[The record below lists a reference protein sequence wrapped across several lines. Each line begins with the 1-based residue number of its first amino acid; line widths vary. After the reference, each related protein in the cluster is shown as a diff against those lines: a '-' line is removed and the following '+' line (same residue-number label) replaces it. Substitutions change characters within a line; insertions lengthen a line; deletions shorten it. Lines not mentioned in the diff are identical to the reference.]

1 MRGLTRLASA
11 CALTLACL
19 APALAIGP
27 QDRQPQPMQADAS
40 SMARLQAA
48 VRAHL
53 QVDES
58 QLPDRNI
65 EAEVEILST
74 RTGRITQVKLIRSSG
89 VQAWD
94 AAVIRAVHQ
103 TRRLPQHAR
112 GDVPERI
119 HAVFRP
125 E

>member
-1 MRGLTRLASA
+1 MHGLSRLTSA
-11 CALTLACL
+11 CALALACL
-19 APALAIGP
+19 TPALANGP
-27 QDRQPQPMQADAS
+27 QTQPVQLAAS
-40 SMARLQAA
+40 DMTRLQSA

-53 QVDES
+53 QVDDA

-89 VQAWD
+89 VLAWD
-94 AAVIRAVHQ
+94 AAVIRAIHQ
-103 TRRLPQHAR
+103 TRRLPGHAR
-112 GDVPERI
+112 GDVPSRI
-119 HAVFRP
+119 HVVFRP